1 MGGLLSQVRCCDPDE
16 GLSGHFRRD
25 EWGLEEPGFVF
36 IIGLLWILLG
46 FLLLPPVMRRGSS
59 GHATWWDPFGA
70 LFLFPLSLFST
81 VLAIDVYYRYHGW
94 AIAVPIL
101 LPPLIGLYGIW
112 ARFPHTLHRADVTS
126 AVVWGAMLVL
136 TIAPLPLAYLD
147 ARASPN
153 RESERTAEFR
163 RLTPDSTLL
172 DYMLFRPSE
181 PRREDWF
188 EGVRR
193 VKSRQTDAVVLLK
206 RGSHPTLPSQLYRF
220 GLEATPS
227 LCEAFHEQL
236 REKAAKI
243 EPLSL
248 FPGSPGDANA
258 TRTAIYDVSD
268 QLRTI
273 KWLVGAHCDLS
284 DTLTDIET
292 KLRAVHGSHPEFIG
306 IDTLNTLAALRQTR

>member
-1 MGGLLSQVRCCDPDE
+1 MMGLLSQVRCCDPDE
-16 GLSGHFRRD
+16 GLNGYFRRD
-25 EWGLEEPGFVF
+25 QWGLEEPGFVF
-36 IIGLLWILLG
+36 TIGLLWILLG
-46 FLLLPPVMRRGSS
+46 FLLLPPVMRRGSA
-59 GHATWWDPFGA
+59 GHAAWWEPFGA
-70 LFLFPLSLFST
+70 LFLFPLSLFAT
-81 VLAIDVYYRYHGW
+81 VLAIDVYYRYNGW
-94 AIAVPIL
+94 VIAVPIL

-126 AVVWGAMLVL
+126 AVVWSAMAVL

-193 VKSRQTDAVVLLK
+193 VKSRQTDAETMLK
-206 RGSHPTLPSQLYRF
+206 MGRVSHPDLPSQLYRF
-220 GLEATPS
+220 GLEATPT

-236 REKAAKI
+236 RERAANI
-243 EPLSL
+243 DPISLSSGAGL
-248 FPGSPGDANA
+248 NSGFVALD
-258 TRTAIYDVSD
+258 DVWD

-292 KLRAVHGSHPEFIG
+292 KLRAVHGSHPGFQVT
-306 IDTLNTLAALRQTR
+306 DTLNTLATLRQTH